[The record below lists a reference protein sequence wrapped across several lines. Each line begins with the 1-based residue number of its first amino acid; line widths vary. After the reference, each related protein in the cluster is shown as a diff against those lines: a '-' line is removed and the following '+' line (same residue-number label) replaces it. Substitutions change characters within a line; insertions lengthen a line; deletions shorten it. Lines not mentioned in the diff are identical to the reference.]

1 MMICQVPST
10 ARQIR
15 QMIRACIAASRSA
28 LPDARSPSEAPATE
42 KLGPFT

>member
-28 LPDARSPSEAPATE
+28 LPDARVLTGLYLHQTAV
-42 KLGPFT
+42 F